1 MFEIFVDD
9 SLSSFCKQNKA
20 WIVQCEQIIY
30 LFWNMLFGFL
40 VSAFLL
46 LLYFVGIEDYCLI
59 FVVHIWL
66 CICILLKR
74 VGAIRYSSNSL
85 MFQCK
90 FRGSVQCY
98 NATNGHLRNSRD
110 REQCFNATDG
120 HLRNSRDREKCFNAT
135 DERLRNSRDREQCFN
150 ATDRYLHNFRDR
162 ELTLKSIQNV
172 NKSF

>member
-1 MFEIFVDD
+1 MLVVHKFADNVFEIFVDD

-30 LFWNMLFGFL
+30 LFWSMLFGFL

-46 LLYFVGIEDYCLI
+46 LIIIFCCLFVGIEDYCLI

-110 REQCFNATDG
+110 REQCFNATD
-120 HLRNSRDREKCFNAT
+120 
-135 DERLRNSRDREQCFN
+135 
-150 ATDRYLHNFRDR
+150 RYLHNFRDR

>member
-1 MFEIFVDD
+1 MNCSVWT
-9 SLSSFCKQNKA
+9 N
-20 WIVQCEQIIY
+20 Y
-30 LFWNMLFGFL
+30 LFVLEHAFWFFGFSFSFIIIFCCL
-40 VSAFLL
+40 
-46 LLYFVGIEDYCLI
+46 FVGIEDYCLI

-120 HLRNSRDREKCFNAT
+120 HLRNSRDREQCFNAT